1 MSINVTGGFMEPK
14 DLVKVWEAPDNSQLT
29 PKQISIRLPLHV
41 AAKIA
46 ALSELYPRRSKT
58 ELIGDLLATALD
70 QVGQGFSSEPSNPE
84 YSDHSPWDT
93 FYQLWQRHLKELEM
107 EAGVTQPD
115 LIDQK
120 PLEQK
125 EKKAKSKK
133 KVK

>member
-1 MSINVTGGFMEPK
+1 MEPK

-70 QVGQGFSSEPSNPE
+70 QVGQGFSSEPEDPQ
-84 YSDHSPWDT
+84 YSDQSPWDR
-93 FYQLWQRHLKELEM
+93 FYKLWQKHLKELEM
-107 EAGVTQPD
+107 EAGITQPD
-115 LIDQK
+115 SIEQK
-120 PLEQK
+120 PLAQR
-125 EKKAKSKK
+125 EKRTKPKNKAI
-133 KVK
+133 

>member
-1 MSINVTGGFMEPK
+1 MEPK

-41 AAKIA
+41 ASKIA

-70 QVGQGFSSEPSNPE
+70 QVGQGFSDDPDGPDYDDRSPS
-84 YSDHSPWDT
+84 DR
-93 FYQLWQRHLKELEM
+93 FYQLWQRHLKELEK
-107 EAGVTQPD
+107 EAGITQPD
-115 LIDQK
+115 SIEPK
-120 PLEQK
+120 PLEQI

>member
-1 MSINVTGGFMEPK
+1 MEPK

-41 AAKIA
+41 AAKIN

-70 QVGQGFSSEPSNPE
+70 QVGQGFSSEPSDPE
-84 YSDHSPWDT
+84 YSDESPLGK
-93 FYQLWQRHLKELEM
+93 FYYLWQRHLKELEM
-107 EAGVTQPD
+107 EAGITPPD
-115 LIDQK
+115 AE
-120 PLEQK
+120 EQK
-125 EKKAKSKK
+125 TPTQKDKKAKSRM